1 MEDELY
7 HHGIKGQKWGVRRY
21 QNPDG
26 TWTTAGKERYG
37 DDSSDN
43 SKSSETG
50 KSKSGTA
57 KKVATGVAVTAAA
70 VAGVALTAYLVKK
83 YGNKDVASVADMA
96 STGKD
101 AFADVLKNTS
111 VASTPVSHIQISKAE
126 VSKAV
131 VQKAEVSKAEISKAV
146 IDTAVKT
153 ASSVATT
160 AKTAAQ
166 KSETGSA
173 VEKAVKTASSAATT
187 AKSAISAVTA
197 KTPVREIPNT
207 YDFQTLAGQNED
219 LLKKMYSDL
228 LG

>member
-101 AFADVLKNTS
+101 VFSDILESTS
-111 VASTPVSHIQISKAE
+111 VASTPVSQIQVPKTEAAKTIL
-126 VSKAV
+126 
-131 VQKAEVSKAEISKAV
+131 
-146 IDTAVKT
+146 DTATKA
-153 ASSVATT
+153 ASSTVTA
-160 AKTAAQ
+160 AKTAAS
-166 KSETGSA
+166 KSETGSV

-187 AKSAISAVTA
+187 AKSTISATTA
-197 KTPVREIPNT
+197 KTPVHEIPNT
-207 YDFQTLAGQNED
+207 YDFQTLMGQNED

-228 LG
+228 LS